1 MFQAVGHIHEMSD
14 KIPALT
20 KLTFPVGD
28 IISKQNYE
36 LCKSYEG
43 KRVMREKMNCQRQL
57 CRYTFFY
64 TEWNELDLNPSCIML

>member
-20 KLTFPVGD
+20 ELTFPVGD

-43 KRVMREKMNCQRQL
+43 KRVMREKMNCQR
-57 CRYTFFY
+57 
-64 TEWNELDLNPSCIML
+64 